1 MATNQSAKI
10 QLQADIKEF
19 KKSIDESKKILR
31 GLGDVKVD
39 NTWSK
44 ELKQSIEKNI
54 KDARQTVNS
63 EVAKMVGTLNDLA
76 KAGKTN
82 TKEFQDLVGVIGKAR
97 KATEELNKE
106 QKRGG
111 MLSGGGRMA
120 ARAAATAGVTLGVGA
135 LLQRQFQVSE
145 QRQGIMALSG
155 GGIDESRSQM
165 GFTPSERR
173 QRQTEIARAL
183 GRDLTPTQLREM
195 SDAGEQAQRSHGVD
209 MGTQAQL
216 MSAARK
222 SGGGA
227 GQENLAFTKGM
238 GAAVQAGLTGARVTE
253 FLEGMSSSLESMS
266 EGTVIDSA
274 SLRGFAGALATLP
287 IFKDDPQRAFKVAQT
302 LNQTFQRGD
311 RFQQALASRAIVDAA
326 GGRATPAQVELRRS
340 MGLFFGGKESE
351 GTLKALSTLGPEGKE
366 LSGFLGKTGPVE
378 ILQSMFK
385 DVMSRGRGRS
395 LDENIVRFQQET
407 GLEGAE
413 GVNIFTKLAKGSGLS
428 KDEINQFKDAQMTPE
443 DRLSNTFKGSEK
455 AMTDLKAAIET
466 LTETM
471 ARLTG
476 DVAAKLH
483 EAGKMTGLDA
493 GGTGFAGSLLGAGIG
508 GSIAA
513 GIGTN
518 ALYDMTLGKVFGGG
532 KGNKLPGTGGIVGGA
547 KKTGGGLLKKG
558 GGLLKGAGRLVKG
571 AARFLGPAAAVGG
584 AGYAGYEAGSWLNEN
599 VLSDDTKD
607 MIGSTLGGLFGVD
620 GPISD
625 EDAMAMAEKN
635 FKGLPAGSKRSDN
648 VLKFPEGGRGGS
660 EESGK
665 KISNGLD
672 DNKGQLSENT
682 SALKELNQILR
693 GRGGRAIGGARPEN
707 SSVVGGA
714 LGKGNYE

>member
-54 KDARQTVNS
+54 KDARQTVGS

-106 QKRGG
+106 QRRGG
-111 MLSGGGRMA
+111 GGMVSSGGRMA
-120 ARAAATAGVTLGVGA
+120 ARVAATAGVTLGVGA
-135 LLQRQFQVSE
+135 LLQKQFQVSE

-173 QRQTEIARAL
+173 QRQTEVARAL

-195 SDAGEQAQRSHGVD
+195 SDAGEMAQRSHGVD

-216 MSAARK
+216 MGAVRK
-222 SGGGA
+222 SGGA

-238 GAAVQAGLTGARVTE
+238 GAAIQAGLTGARVTE
-253 FLEGMSSSLESMS
+253 FLEGMSGSLESMS

-274 SLRGFAGALATLP
+274 SLRGFAGALSTLP
-287 IFKDDPQRAFKVAQT
+287 IFKDDPQRSFRAAQT
-302 LNQTFQRGD
+302 LAQTFQKGD
-311 RFQQALASRAIVDAA
+311 RFQQALASRSIVAAA
-326 GGRATPAQVELRRS
+326 GGRGTPAEVEVRKNL
-340 MGLFFGGKESE
+340 GLFFGGSAAKE
-351 GTLKALSTLGPEGKE
+351 TMDNLRKMGPEGEGFAK
-366 LSGFLGKTGPVE
+366 FLGDTSPDKIIRE
-378 ILQSMFK
+378 MFK
-385 DVMSRGRGRS
+385 DIQSRFKDRP
-395 LDENIVRFQQET
+395 LAENAHRFAQET
-407 GLEGAE
+407 GLDQGEALSLYSKIGATGE
-413 GVNIFTKLAKGSGLS
+413 ISGADIES
-428 KDEINQFKDAQMTPE
+428 IKQANMTPQQMNS
-443 DRLSNTFKGSEK
+443 RLVDTYKGSEK
-455 AMTDLKAAIET
+455 SMADLKSAIET

-471 ARLTG
+471 AGMTG
-476 DVAAKLH
+476 ELAAALH
-483 EAGKMTGLDA
+483 SAGKTVGLDA
-493 GGTGFAGSLLGAGIG
+493 GSTGLAGSVLAGGLGSAAFGMG
-508 GSIAA
+508 GS
-513 GIGTN
+513 
-518 ALYDMTLGKVFGGG
+518 MLGKVF
-532 KGNKLPGTGGIVGGA
+532 GNKLPGTGGIVGGA

-558 GGLLKGAGRLVKG
+558 GGLLKGVGRLVKG